1 MRFGLARWAPWCVAA
16 GMLVACTDRA
26 ITLEGDGMADDDA
39 GADGDSE
46 GDGDGSSDPRDD
58 EPSPEPP
65 CTPGQPG
72 CPCPDGTVLQGDQCA
87 APMDSLVAVSPL
99 TVQALAKA
107 ATEPAP
113 VVQLFSADGVPLS
126 GVEIAFAATQ
136 GDGQILNATNVLTD
150 AEGVATPELWIIG
163 PLAGTY
169 AVTASVPSRPN
180 VSPVTFTAET
190 LGDWDITLQYI
201 NPVTDQQAAAFEY
214 AERRWEG
221 IILNA
226 LEAVDTDAIDLGFQC
241 GVEVGSAPLS
251 VTGVH
256 IFVELGPIDGPGNG
270 EANILGQAGPCVL
283 RDDLSPAAGIMRF
296 DTFDLDQIAADGK
309 LETVILHEM
318 GHVIGIGG
326 LWSDIG
332 LVENPSIPDNAGAD
346 THFTGANAQ
355 QAFLS
360 LLGDLPYEGAIVPVE
375 NQAQPGSS
383 DGHWRESVMTTEL
396 MTPRLGDV
404 TQPTPLSILTIAS
417 LIDNGFYE
425 VNPYPADPYSF
436 LSKLTAPSE
445 VTTVPRRDEILKP
458 RAMISADGVITA
470 LP

>member
-1 MRFGLARWAPWCVAA
+1 MPMGLGRWAPTCFAA
-16 GMLVACTDRA
+16 LVLVGCTDRA
-26 ITLEGDGMADDDA
+26 ITLEGDGIDDDDA
-39 GADGDSE
+39 GVDDDD
-46 GDGDGSSDPRDD
+46 DGDGGVPNPGDA
-58 EPSPEPP
+58 EPVPEPI

-72 CPCPDGTVLQGDQCA
+72 CPCPDGTVLQGDQCV
-87 APMDSLVAVSPL
+87 APTESLVAVGPV
-99 TVQALAKA
+99 TMQALAKA
-107 ATEPAP
+107 ATDSPP
-113 VVQLFSADGVPLS
+113 VVQLLSADGAPLS

-136 GDGQILNATNVLTD
+136 GDGQILNATNVITD
-150 AEGVATPELWIIG
+150 GEGIASPGLWIIG
-163 PLAGTY
+163 PLAGSY

-180 VSPVTFTAET
+180 VAPVTFTAET
-190 LGDWDITLQYI
+190 IGDWDITLQYI

-221 IILNA
+221 IIVNA
-226 LEAVDTDAIDLGFQC
+226 LQAVDTDAAALGSQC
-241 GVEVGSAPLS
+241 GVAVDSTPLS
-251 VTGVH
+251 VSGVH

-326 LWSDIG
+326 LWGSLG

-346 THFTGANAQ
+346 THFVGSNAQ

-360 LLGDLPYEGAIVPVE
+360 LLGDLAYEGAIVPVE

-383 DGHWRESVMTTEL
+383 DGHWRESVMTSEL

-417 LIDNGFYE
+417 LIDNGFYV

-436 LSKLTAPSE
+436 LSELTAPSE
-445 VTTVPRRDEILKP
+445 VVTVPRRDEILEP
-458 RAMISADGVITA
+458 SAMISADGVMTA